1 MMSFAQ
7 LQQQQQHLQHHP
19 SHSQPPSAGLP
30 PPSLGAHPSFAPG
43 NPNTNLNPFS
53 TGSGANTGLGGG
65 AFGGGGGGTGLASHA
80 AQMGFAH
87 GAALQQQQQG
97 HDAGAAMGSVD
108 GRSGFS
114 KGRIRDVWRGNLA
127 QEMTVLRSLVEK
139 YPYISMVGTPLFHLL
154 SEEPVQGHQRYG
166 AGTPSGTSE
175 NAAPA
180 ISNLYGFTFPGSW
193 CTSLAFRPRLR
204 TDFAPL
210 LGYRISRY
218 CGTANGDIHD
228 KGRLPLPNPPM

>member
-1 MMSFAQ
+1 MPPARGNLFGGPQGMMSFAQ

-30 PPSLGAHPSFAPG
+30 PPSLGAHPSFAPT

-53 TGSGANTGLGGG
+53 TGSGANTGLGG

-127 QEMTVLRSLVEK
+127 QEMAVLRGLVEK
-139 YPYISMVGTPLFHLL
+139 YPYISMVRSSFHLSL
-154 SEEPVQGHQRYG
+154 PELVHPQRCSVGVSSAKGENFAYVMSNSYG
-166 AGTPSGTSE
+166 TG
-175 NAAPA
+175 
-180 ISNLYGFTFPGSW
+180 I
-193 CTSLAFRPRLR
+193 
-204 TDFAPL
+204 
-210 LGYRISRY
+210 
-218 CGTANGDIHD
+218 
-228 KGRLPLPNPPM
+228 PNC